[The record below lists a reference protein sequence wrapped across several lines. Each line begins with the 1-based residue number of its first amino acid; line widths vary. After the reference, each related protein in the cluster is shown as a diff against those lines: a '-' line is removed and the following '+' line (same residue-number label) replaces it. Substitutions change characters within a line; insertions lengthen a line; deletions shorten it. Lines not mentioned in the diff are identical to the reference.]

1 MIRLLFID
9 DDTGAQKTLRMVL
22 AGRCLVTPALTG
34 EEGLALLAET
44 EIDLVLLD
52 INLPDI
58 DGLEVL
64 ERIMALPR
72 PPPVVMLT
80 AYREV
85 SFVKQ
90 AIQSGAYDYIVKPYE
105 LEELE
110 GTIRRAVQNASVNRP
125 DAGTPSAAIALERII
140 GESKAMGDLRRLL
153 IRYGSSD
160 APVLIQGESGTGKEL
175 AARVLWA
182 LSPRQAA
189 CFVPVSCAAIPE
201 TLLESELFGSERG
214 AFTGAVTRCGCFE
227 RAQGGTI
234 FLDEIGEMTVSAQ
247 AKLLRVLEA
256 KELVRVGGS
265 RPVHLNLRVLSAT
278 NRNLK
283 AALRENKFREDLYY
297 RLGVLPVTL
306 PPLRERKEDI
316 PLLAACFLQT
326 LSEKPQRL
334 HPLAVDK
341 LQAHSWPGNVREL
354 KNVIERA
361 ALLAWGRE
369 IRARDLVFL

>member
-22 AGRCLVTPALTG
+22 AGRCLVTAALTG
-34 EEGLALLAET
+34 EEGLRLLAET

-58 DGLEVL
+58 DGLDVL
-64 ERIMALPR
+64 ERIVALPE

-85 SFVKQ
+85 RFVKQ
-90 AIQSGAYDYIVKPYE
+90 AIQTGAYDYIVKPYE
-105 LEELE
+105 LKELE
-110 GTIRRAVQNASVNRP
+110 GTIRRAVQNAYAHRP
-125 DAGTPSAAIALERII
+125 DAGTPNAAIALERII
-140 GESKAMGDLRRLL
+140 GESKAMHDLRRLL

-201 TLLESELFGSERG
+201 TLMESELFGSERG

-256 KELVRVGGS
+256 KELIRVGGS
-265 RPVHLNLRVLSAT
+265 RPVHLNLRVFSAT

-283 AALRENKFREDLYY
+283 AALRENSFREDLYY

-316 PLLAACFLQT
+316 PLLAACFLRT

-341 LQAHSWPGNVREL
+341 LQTHSWPGNVREL

-369 IRARDLVFL
+369 IRARDLIFL

>member
-9 DDTGAQKTLRMVL
+9 DDSGAQKTLRMVL

-58 DGLEVL
+58 DGLELL
-64 ERIMALPR
+64 ERIMALPE

-80 AYREV
+80 AYKEIR
-85 SFVKQ
+85 FVKQ
-90 AIQSGAYDYIVKPYE
+90 AIQAGAYDYIVKPYDLAE
-105 LEELE
+105 LQ
-110 GTIRRAVQNASVNRP
+110 GTIRRAVQNAVGRRR
-125 DAGTPSAAIALERII
+125 AAETPAAETALERIV
-140 GESKAMGDLRRLL
+140 GESKAIHDLKRLL
-153 IRYGSSD
+153 ARYGASD

-182 LSPRQAA
+182 LSPRQEA
-189 CFVPVSCAAIPE
+189 CFLPVSCAAIPE

-234 FLDEIGEMTVSAQ
+234 FLDEIGEMTVAGQ

-256 KELVRVGGS
+256 KELTRVGGS
-265 RPVHLNLRVLSAT
+265 RPVHLNLRVLAAT
-278 NRNLK
+278 NRDLR
-283 AALRENKFREDLYY
+283 AALREKRFREDLYY
-297 RLGVLPVTL
+297 RLGVLPLTI
-306 PPLRERKEDI
+306 PPLRERREDV
-316 PLLAACFLQT
+316 PLLAACFLKT
-326 LSEKPQRL
+326 LSAEPLRL
-334 HPLAVDK
+334 HPSAASR

-361 ALLAWGRE
+361 AVLAAGRE
-369 IRARDLVFL
+369 IRSGDLAFL